1 MSSINLEDF
10 IDTIE
15 GFPKQGISF
24 KDIGPLLENPLAL
37 EEVKNRFCGYLKELT
52 PDLIVGLDA
61 RGFLFSTL
69 LANEVGV
76 GSVMIRK
83 AGKLPGDVFQES
95 YCLEYGTA
103 KLALQK
109 SRNLDNKKVVIVDDL
124 LAIGGTM
131 HCAENLVT
139 MAGGIVVGCFVVIEL
154 TFLKGASVVKG
165 PVYSL
170 VKYDE

>member
-1 MSSINLEDF
+1 MISINLEDC
-10 IDTIE
+10 IDTID
-15 GFPKQGISF
+15 GFPKQGVLF
-24 KDIGPLLENPLAL
+24 RDIGPLLENPRAL
-37 EEVKNRFCGYLKELT
+37 KEVKSRFYEYLKELS

-69 LANEVGV
+69 LASEMGV

-83 AGKLPGDVFQES
+83 AGKLPGDVFEES
-95 YCLEYGTA
+95 YTLEYGKA

-131 HCAENLVT
+131 HCAEDLVT

-154 TFLKGASVVKG
+154 TFLKGASAVKS